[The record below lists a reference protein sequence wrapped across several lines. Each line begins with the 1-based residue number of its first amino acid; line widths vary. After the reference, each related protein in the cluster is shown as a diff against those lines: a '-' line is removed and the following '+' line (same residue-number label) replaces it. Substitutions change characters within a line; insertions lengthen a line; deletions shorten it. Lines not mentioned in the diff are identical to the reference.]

1 MEWSA
6 DFGENSTPRHHVGID
21 FLLGLLLVIHY
32 GLQQTVQVLGDAV
45 VVLHKLVET
54 LRQVCPQLWRVIP
67 SQGLVSIVV
76 LMLIVVGEACEF
88 LESC

>member
-21 FLLGLLLVIHY
+21 FLLNLLLVVHY
-32 GLQQTVQVLGDAV
+32 GPQQTVQVLGDAV
-45 VVLHKLVET
+45 VVLDELVET
-54 LRQVCPQLWRVIP
+54 LRQICPQLWRVIP
-67 SQGLVSIVV
+67 PQGPVSIVI